1 MSFRLWPLFL
11 FENLPSFLKR
21 HKSGDRQESEDQN
34 PRLVG
39 RGKECSENSS
49 MILEKVQNC
58 CIERKKLV
66 WRISHCRFMFLLKKK
81 GKNAAGHGSRLY
93 DKHKS
98 WKHKSSCQELN
109 HNSQNL
115 RLASFL
121 YPYKILNL
129 TISCDL
135 YYVKLVVIQ
144 ALKIF

>member
-1 MSFRLWPLFL
+1 MEKERMQQDMSAVY
-11 FENLPSFLKR
+11 N
-21 HKSGDRQESEDQN
+21 
-34 PRLVG
+34 
-39 RGKECSENSS
+39 
-49 MILEKVQNC
+49 
-58 CIERKKLV
+58 
-66 WRISHCRFMFLLKKK
+66 
-81 GKNAAGHGSRLY
+81 